1 MMSNASET
9 LVPVYVNRKGYL
21 THKPGKLVDVAVALG
36 EQYRRDRGLANPDA
50 WGVLNRKSNKLKKV
64 VGSRDQARKDSHKSG
79 WFMPVALFF
88 NNEVH
93 ADE

>member
-1 MMSNASET
+1 MSNTPET

-36 EQYRRDRGLANPDA
+36 EQYRRDRGVANPDA
-50 WGVLNRKSNKLKKV
+50 WGVLNKKSGKLHKV
-64 VGSRDQARKDSHKSG
+64 VGSREQARMASLPSHT
-79 WFMPVALFF
+79 MPVALFF

-93 ADE
+93 AE